1 MLSERLKSAWM
12 AGAWLVSVDRVYVSR
27 EESWMLGGR
36 YDGIFAEMELFI
48 ELLADDP
55 IGQWRQEFD

>member
-1 MLSERLKSAWM
+1 
-12 AGAWLVSVDRVYVSR
+12 
-27 EESWMLGGR
+27 MLGGK
-36 YDGIFAEMELFI
+36 YDGIFAGMELFI